1 MLKHLPA
8 LVLLSVGSLTAAPEP
23 INGVDFFETQ
33 IRPILAESCY
43 SCHTQTMLGGLR
55 LDSQEAMLKGGK
67 SGPAVMP
74 GNPDESLLIKVV
86 RHQIEDMKMPM
97 GGKLPEAQIASLAKW
112 VEMGAPWPE
121 APEAE
126 ARSKG
131 DEFVITPE
139 QRKWWSFQ
147 DFEKTTPPQLK
158 DKRVVNYIDS
168 FVFAKLQE
176 NQIGPNEA
184 ADRRTLLRR
193 ISLDVIGL
201 PPTPMEV
208 EDFVNDK
215 SPDAYEKVVDR
226 LLASKQYGERWGR
239 HWLDVVRYG
248 EDDLHGIAKG
258 GKGYEAYPQAYIY
271 RDWVIKAF
279 NDDMP
284 YDKFVKAQIAADV
297 MGKTDWE
304 KKPRGT
310 FDDNNLWGR
319 LQVTEWDNLTEEQRR
334 ELIPSG
340 HVVNEEL
347 DKELL
352 PALGFQGAGPWYYD
366 LGDAWVM
373 RADERNDRVD
383 VVTRGFL
390 GLTVACARCHDHKY
404 DPISAK
410 DYYSMAGVFFN
421 SPYHEYPLADQAVVD
436 HWLEKDELVE
446 QQKERMGDFLKA
458 EGELLAERMAYQA
471 KDYMVAAWK
480 VTGEPKQNIVTA
492 AYDGKLDVEI
502 LQRWIDFLAKE
513 PKHYPYL
520 VEWQTM
526 IEHGGNLLAAENMAE
541 NFQETLLRVMAEY
554 KKIDERNDKIEVKA
568 WPLDDKP
575 PIPSPNKFKTS
586 FEKYFI
592 EKDTMDRVRINLYT
606 DVFRFDLSATT
617 DLDGNPGRRAG
628 LLSFKDWGLEK
639 RLTAESQDHLA
650 RLKEDMKKLEKWRGK
665 QYPFA
670 MGVRE
675 TDVITELPLH
685 KRGSPTDLGDPVE
698 RRFLE
703 VLSSEDGPK
712 LFEKGSGRLELA
724 ESIVSHP
731 LAARVIVN
739 RVWKWHFGTGIVDT
753 PSNFGRVGDK
763 PSHPQMLDYMAQ
775 RFVDNGMSIKQL
787 HRDILLSHTYR
798 QTSAKNE
805 MAFQKDPQNR
815 LYWRFSRQRLDAEQI
830 RDSLLFVSG
839 VLDTKEVGG
848 PSGDIDSPKLK
859 RRAVYGTVSRFL
871 MADFHKTFDFPNPSI
886 SADQRYSTS
895 VPLQRLF
902 FMNSE
907 LVTDLAGKFAERTN
921 KPLIE
926 PEKDEAEESKDKKK
940 GAKGK
945 KAEEPVEVAEKPKV
959 EDKTRIERAYMIL
972 YGRQP
977 TDEETAAGIGFLSDE
992 KNQKKDDDY
1001 SEEPVTAW
1009 KLYARA
1015 LLSSNE
1021 FLFMN

>member
-1 MLKHLPA
+1 MLKHFLVLTLLTAPA
-8 LVLLSVGSLTAAPEP
+8 LMAAPEP
-23 INGVDFFETQ
+23 VAGADFFETE
-33 IRPILAESCY
+33 IRPILAENCY
-43 SCHTQTMLGGLR
+43 SCHTQTKLGGLR
-55 LDSQEAMLKGGK
+55 MDSKQALLEGGK
-67 SGPAVMP
+67 SGPVVMP
-74 GNPDESLLIKVV
+74 GKPEESLLIKVI
-86 RHQIEDMKMPM
+86 RHEIPDMKMPM
-97 GGKLPEAQIASLAKW
+97 GGKLPEAQIAALAKW

-121 APEAE
+121 APEGA
-126 ARSKG
+126 ARAAG

-139 QRKWWSFQ
+139 QRKWWSFREF
-147 DFEKTTPPQLK
+147 DKTAPPQLK
-158 DKRVVNYIDS
+158 DKRAVNYIDS
-168 FVFAKLQE
+168 YVFERLQQE
-176 NQIGPNEA
+176 GITPNEA
-184 ADRRTLLRR
+184 ADRRTLIRR
-193 ISLDVIGL
+193 VSLDVIGL
-201 PPTPMEV
+201 PPTPKEV
-208 EDFVNDK
+208 EEFVNDK
-215 SPDAYEKVVDR
+215 SPDAYEKLVER

-248 EDDLHGIAKG
+248 EDDLHGIAKNRQG
-258 GKGYEAYPQAYIY
+258 FEPYPQAYIY
-271 RDWVIKAF
+271 RDWVIQAF

-284 YDKFVKAQIAADV
+284 YDTFVKAQLAADV
-297 MGKTDWE
+297 MGKTEWE
-304 KKPRGT
+304 DKPRGKYD
-310 FDDNNLWGR
+310 DDNMWGR
-319 LQVTEWDNLTEEQRR
+319 LQVTEWDGLTEEQRR
-334 ELIPSG
+334 RLIPSG
-340 HVVNEEL
+340 HIVNDKL
-347 DKELL
+347 DKKLL
-352 PALGFQGAGPWYYD
+352 PGLGFQGAGPWYYD

-410 DYYSMAGVFFN
+410 DYYAMAGVFFN
-421 SPYHEYPLADQAVVD
+421 SPYHEYPLEEQAVVD
-436 HWLEKDELVE
+436 HWLEKDKLVE
-446 QQKERMGDFLKA
+446 QQKKRISEFLKK

-480 VTGEPKQNIVTA
+480 VTGEPKKNVVTA
-492 AYDGKLDVEI
+492 AYEGKLDVEI

-526 IEHGGNLLAAENMAE
+526 IEHGGNLDAAENMAE

-554 KKIDERNDKIEVKA
+554 QEIDERNEKIEVKS

-575 PIPSPNKFKTS
+575 PIPMPNKFKTS

-592 EKDTMDRVRINLYT
+592 EKETMDRVRINLYT
-606 DVFRFDLSATT
+606 DVFRSDLDATT
-617 DLDGNPGRRAG
+617 DLDGNPGRRPG
-628 LLSFKDWGLEK
+628 LLGFKDWGLTS
-639 RLTAESQDHLA
+639 RLTAESQAHLE
-650 RLKEDMKKLEKWRGK
+650 RLEADLKKLEKWRGK
-665 QYPFA
+665 EYPFV

-675 TDVITELPLH
+675 SDVITELPLH
-685 KRGSPTDLGDPVE
+685 KRGSPTDLGDAVP

-703 VLSSEDGPK
+703 VLSPEDGPA

-724 ESIVSHP
+724 EAIVSHP
-731 LAARVIVN
+731 LTARVIVN

-787 HRDILLSHTYR
+787 HRDILLSYTYR
-798 QTSAKNE
+798 QSSQKNE

-815 LYWRFSRQRLDAEQI
+815 LYWRFNRQRLDAEQI

-839 VLDTKEVGG
+839 VLDMKEVGG

-859 RRAVYGTVSRFL
+859 RRAVYGKVSRFL
-871 MADFHKTFDFPNPSI
+871 LADFHKTFDFPNPNI
-886 SADQRYSTS
+886 SADQRFATS

-907 LVTDLAGKFAERTN
+907 LMATLAGKLAERTS

-926 PEKDEAEESKDKKK
+926 DDADKAKDEKE
-940 GAKGK
+940 AKGGK
-945 KAEEPVEVAEKPKV
+945 NAAKEPEPEVAAKPPV
-959 EDKTRIERAYMIL
+959 DDNTRIERAYVIL

-977 TDEETAAGIGFLSDE
+977 TQEEIAAGIGFLTDE
-992 KNQKKDDDY
+992 ANKKKDDDF

-1009 KLYARA
+1009 QLYARA

>member
-1 MLKHLPA
+1 MYKHLLA
-8 LVLLSVGSLTAAPEP
+8 LALWTAAGLYAAPEP
-23 INGVDFFETQ
+23 IQGEEFFETE
-33 IRPILAESCY
+33 IRPILANNCY
-43 SCHTQTMLGGLR
+43 ACHTQTKLGGLR
-55 LDSQEAMLKGGK
+55 VDSKRALLDGGK
-67 SGPAVMP
+67 SGPALVP
-74 GNPDESLLIKVV
+74 GKPGESLLMRVI
-86 RHQIEDMKMPM
+86 RHEIEDMKMPM
-97 GGKLPEAQIASLAKW
+97 GGKLPEKEIAALAKW

-121 APEAE
+121 PVN
-126 ARSKG
+126 SKALPAS

-139 QRKWWSFQ
+139 QRKWWSFRE
-147 DFEKTTPPQLK
+147 FEKVSPPQLK
-158 DKRVVNYIDS
+158 DKRIVNYIDS
-168 FVFAKLQE
+168 FVFGKLAE
-176 NQIGPNEA
+176 EGLSPNEA
-184 ADRRTLLRR
+184 ADRRTLIRR
-193 ISLDVIGL
+193 VSLDVIGL
-201 PPTPMEV
+201 PPTPKQV
-208 EDFVNDK
+208 EEFVNDK
-215 SPDAYEKVVDR
+215 SPDAYEKLVER

-248 EDDLHGIAKG
+248 EDDLHGIAKNR
-258 GKGYEAYPQAYIY
+258 KGFEPYPQAYLY

-284 YDKFVKAQIAADV
+284 YDQFVKAQIAADL
-297 MGKTDWE
+297 MGKTEWKD
-304 KKPRGT
+304 KPRGE
-310 FDDNNLWGR
+310 FDEDNQWGR
-319 LQVTEWDNLTEEQRR
+319 LQVTEWDTLTKEERR
-334 ELIPSG
+334 RLIPSG
-340 HVVNEEL
+340 HIVDESL
-347 DKELL
+347 DKEML

-421 SPYHEYPLADQAVVD
+421 SPYHEYPLVDQAVVD
-436 HWLEKDELVE
+436 HWKEKDKLVE
-446 QQKERMGDFLKA
+446 QQKERIGDFLKA
-458 EGELLAERMAYQA
+458 EGELLAQRMAYQA

-480 VTGEPKQNIVTA
+480 VTGEPKKSPVTA
-492 AYDGKLDVEI
+492 AYEGKLDVEI
-502 LQRWIDFLAKE
+502 LERWIDFLAKE

-526 IEHGGNLLAAENMAE
+526 IAHGGNIDAAENMAE

-554 KKIDERNDKIEVKA
+554 KEIDERNDKIEVKA

-575 PIPSPNKFKTS
+575 PIPMPNQFKTS

-592 EKDTMDRVRINLYT
+592 EKETMDRVRINLYT
-606 DVFRFDLSATT
+606 DVFRSDLHATT
-617 DLDGNPGRRAG
+617 DLDGNPGRRPG
-628 LLSFKDWGLEK
+628 LLSFRDWGLK
-639 RLTAESQDHLA
+639 SRLTAESQAHLE
-650 RLKEDMKKLEKWRGK
+650 RLEADLKKLEKWRGK

-685 KRGSPTDLGDPVE
+685 KRGSPTDLGDPVP

-703 VLSSEDGPK
+703 VLSPEDGPK

-724 ESIVSHP
+724 EAIVKHP

-739 RVWKWHFGTGIVDT
+739 RVWKWHFGSGIVDT

-775 RFVDNGMSIKQL
+775 RFVDNGMSVKQL

-798 QTSAKNE
+798 QSSEKNE

-815 LYWRFSRQRLDAEQI
+815 LYWRFNRQRLDAEQI

-839 VLDTKEVGG
+839 VLDTKEIGG
-848 PSGDIDSPKLK
+848 PSRDIDSPKFK
-859 RRAVYGTVSRFL
+859 RRAVYGQVSRFL
-871 MADFHKTFDFPNPSI
+871 LADFHKTFDFPNPNI
-886 SADQRYSTS
+886 SASQRFSTS

-907 LVTDLAGKFAERTN
+907 FVSDLAGKFAERTT

-926 PEKDEAEESKDKKK
+926 EEKPKDEDSDKKSAKGKK
-940 GAKGK
+940 GAK
-945 KAEEPVEVAEKPKV
+945 EPETEAAEKPKV
-959 EDKTRIERAYMIL
+959 DDKTRIERAYMIL

-977 TDEETAAGIGFLSDE
+977 TEEEIATGIGFLSDE
-992 KNQKKDDDY
+992 KNQKKEDDY